1 MLRRQIVR
9 RATFAAAVAAALVTG
24 VPSAFAHET
33 GVITL
38 SAKQLPAGSELI
50 IRGAKLSKGGSVRL
64 ELRGALK
71 TFSFGR
77 VRTDTAGA
85 FEQRVTIPADAKPG
99 EYKVVAV
106 APDGDVT
113 ARADLVVTA
122 APAVAAASGAPA
134 GTHDMAGMHGM
145 RGMEGGGAPRAT
157 AEPMEV
163 PGSTAPGSWV
173 VIIATIVAS
182 GAGGMALLRGRQADG

>member
-1 MLRRQIVR
+1 MLQRQCARRT
-9 RATFAAAVAAALVTG
+9 TFAAAVAAALVTG

-113 ARADLVVTA
+113 ARAELVVTA
-122 APAVAAASGAPA
+122 ASAPTSAPAA
-134 GTHDMAGMHGM
+134 GTHDMAGMHDMPGM
-145 RGMEGGGAPRAT
+145 AGGAPHAT
-157 AEPMEV
+157 AEAMKV
-163 PGSTAPGSWV
+163 PVSTTPGSWV
-173 VIIATIVAS
+173 VIIATIIAS